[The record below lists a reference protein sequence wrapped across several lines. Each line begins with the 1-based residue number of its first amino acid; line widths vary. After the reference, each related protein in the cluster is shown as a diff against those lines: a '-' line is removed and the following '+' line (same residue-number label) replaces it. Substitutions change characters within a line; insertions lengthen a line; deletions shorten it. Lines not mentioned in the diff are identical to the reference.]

1 MRFLAD
7 ECCDT
12 ELVSI
17 LRKEGHDIIHV
28 SEETTGIP
36 DEKILNDAYND
47 NRILI
52 TEDKDFGELVYRLK
66 KPCKGI
72 ILIRIDVK
80 DRNQK
85 KSRLKQLLDKYPE
98 RLAGY
103 FTVIDVKKYRFR
115 PLIFPLSD

>member
-12 ELVSI
+12 KLVSF
-17 LRKEGHDIIHV
+17 LRKEGHDVVHI
-28 SEETTGIP
+28 SEQTTGIS
-36 DEKILNDAYND
+36 DEKILNDAYNED
-47 NRILI
+47 RILV

-80 DRNQK
+80 NRHRK
-85 KSRLKQLLDKYPE
+85 GPRLKQLVEKYPD
-98 RLAGY
+98 RLKGY
-103 FTVIDVKKYRFR
+103 FTVIDLKKYRFR